1 MTDDKVPHEKSKTIK
16 LKEESR
22 YWVAFLVLTCLYF
35 SEVFL
40 KGAVLAIGDGF
51 DYFYPM
57 MITMSR
63 QYKNFTFPFWN
74 PQMFSGFPLF
84 GSMQPGALYPFNIVL
99 PLLFKPALAFNL
111 NLMFHYSL
119 AGFFTYLYSRQIGLA
134 IFPSLISGT
143 VFSFLGYLPSH
154 LIHPSILA
162 SGIWIPLLLLF
173 CERLKNKP
181 NIKDAIYASFIIV
194 LQVFAGHPQ
203 VCFYTYIMLMLYIV
217 FHMFYIDSSKRWRFA
232 LFSILSLGLGILL
245 ALPQLMATYE
255 LTTLGARVKTT
266 YEFFSSY
273 AFPAH
278 MLPSFLFPFFYYF
291 GGSYSGEY
299 WGTVPD
305 LGMEAFVGTLPF
317 LLSLLVVM
325 RWKRN
330 PHILFW
336 GMVAFLAFVL
346 ALGDATGPLNR
357 ALFHLPLYNS
367 FRGPSKHI
375 LELSLAMSILT
386 GFGVS
391 FLQEPEKEK
400 RFARALMIV
409 LATVIVGSLIT
420 FTFLREPVRDFLRE
434 YFSGMKHFQLS
445 WVHGDIPEKALGL
458 ADPSIYIPVLIMT
471 AYLVCLFALLKARKK
486 YLRYVFLLIIF
497 LLIFAEGR
505 LYKLEPVPD
514 ANTIENY
521 HKELY
526 AAIASDA
533 QGRTAF
539 LTNKI
544 SLLSA
549 LPYGISLVDGYDP
562 LLIKDY
568 DKLLPPLYVQ
578 NPETWRLL
586 LENNSLLSMLNA
598 DYLVIDNLV
607 GDVSDIKWWIVKD
620 KEGGSLPIPPAAMK
634 PAGASEPVSIYR
646 KVASYPLFSVYKN
659 SLTLPRAY
667 PVLRL
672 KPSNS
677 VDELMK
683 DIFSFQLNP
692 WQEAVLS
699 PEDLREIGSDN
710 FSFGEVKISE
720 ERPDRITIS
729 TKFKGQGFVVLADQ
743 YYPGW
748 KAYIDGTPSRIYK
761 TNGVLRGVIV
771 PGGEHSIVF
780 TYVPVV
786 IYASMAVSGA
796 LLLAM
801 LFLLLRKT

>member
-1 MTDDKVPHEKSKTIK
+1 MAEIK
-16 LKEESR
+16 KEIK
-22 YWVAFLVLTCLYF
+22 YLPVFLLLTCIYF
-35 SEVFL
+35 QEVFTAD
-40 KGAVLAIGDGF
+40 AVLAIGDGF

-57 MITMSR
+57 MLTMSR
-63 QYKNFTFPFWN
+63 QYKDLIFPFWN

-99 PLLFKPALAFNL
+99 PLLFNPAVAFNL
-111 NLMFHYSL
+111 NLMLHYSL
-119 AGFFTYLYSRQIGLA
+119 AGFFTYLYSRQIGLGT
-134 IFPSLISGT
+134 FPSLASGT

-162 SGIWIPLLLLF
+162 SGIWVPLLFLF
-173 CERLKNKP
+173 CERLKNNP
-181 NIKDAIYASFIIV
+181 NIKDTIYASFIIA

-203 VCFYTYIMLMLYIV
+203 ICFYTYLLLMLYIV
-217 FHMFYIDSSKRWRFA
+217 FHLCYIDSFKRRRFA
-232 LFSILSLGLGILL
+232 FFSILSLGLGILI
-245 ALPQLMATYE
+245 ALPQLVATYE

-278 MLPSFLFPFFYYF
+278 MVPTFLFPFFYYY

-317 LLSLLVVM
+317 LLSLLVLM
-325 RWKRN
+325 RWKKN

-336 GMVAFLAFVL
+336 GIVAFLAFVL

-367 FRGPSKHI
+367 FRGPTKHI
-375 LELSLAMSILT
+375 LELSFALSILT
-386 GFGVS
+386 GFGIS

-400 RFARALMIV
+400 RFGRALMIV

-420 FTFLREPVRDFLRE
+420 FTVLREPVRDYLRE

-445 WVHGDIPEKALGL
+445 WVHGDIPSKALGT
-458 ADPSIYIPVLIMT
+458 ADPSIYIPVLTMS
-471 AYLVCLFALLKARKK
+471 AYLACLFAFLKARKE
-486 YLRYVFLLIIF
+486 YLRNAFLLIIF
-497 LLIFAEGR
+497 LLIFAEGV
-505 LYKLEPVPD
+505 LYKLKPLPD
-514 ANTIENY
+514 AGTIENY

-526 AAIASDA
+526 TALAGDVR
-533 QGRTAF
+533 GRAAF

-549 LPYGISLVDGYDP
+549 LPHGISLVDGYDP

-568 DKLLPPLYVQ
+568 DELLPPLYAQ
-578 NPETWRLL
+578 SPETWRIL
-586 LENNSLLSMLNA
+586 LENNSLLSMLNTN
-598 DYLVIDNLV
+598 YLVIDNLM
-607 GDVSDIKWWIVKD
+607 GDISNVKWWIVKE
-620 KEGGSLPIPPAAMK
+620 KEGGVLPIPPVATK
-634 PAGASEPVSIYR
+634 PAEASEYVPIYR
-646 KVASYPLFSVYKN
+646 KVASYPLFSLYKN
-659 SLTLPRAY
+659 TIALPRAY
-667 PVLRL
+667 AILRL
-672 KPSNS
+672 KSANS
-677 VDELMK
+677 ADELMK

-692 WQEAVLS
+692 WQEAALS
-699 PEDLREIGSDN
+699 PEDLKEIGSDN
-710 FSFGEVKISE
+710 FFPGEVKISE

-729 TKFKGQGFVVLADQ
+729 ADFKGRGFVVLADQ

-748 KAYIDGTPSRIYK
+748 KAYIDGTPSKIYK

-780 TYVPVV
+780 VYVPVF
-786 IYASMAVSGA
+786 IYASMAASGV
-796 LLLAM
+796 LLFAM
-801 LFLLLRKT
+801 LFFLLRKT